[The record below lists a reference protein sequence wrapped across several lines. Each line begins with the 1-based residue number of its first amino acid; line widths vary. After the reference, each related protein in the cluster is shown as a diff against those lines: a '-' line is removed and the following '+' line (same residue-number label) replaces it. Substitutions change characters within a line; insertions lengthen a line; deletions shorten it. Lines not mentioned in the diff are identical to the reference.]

1 MPAVASRRFVPD
13 VVRAAR
19 RRLRFAARGRR
30 WGLVPILL
38 GLLLIPGI
46 APSAPLGVGDDPGWT
61 PSDEPAL
68 APDVAGGAFLAWRDS
83 RGEIVV
89 EHVDASGLAIWPGP
103 GLRRGRSPT
112 SPQLAADGAGGAL
125 LAWLDAEGPSA
136 LRIERRSAD
145 GATLWEA
152 RVEATAGASAGPTFR
167 ITTDGAGGAFLAW
180 EEQGVAGC
188 CSIVAQHLDPQGAA
202 TWGEAGGGLALA
214 EAATR
219 GSLAVA
225 EQDPGGLSVAFATG
239 AGGPIVVHRLAPD
252 GQARGA
258 PVVAARAAVTNGA
271 LAMAAGPGGGVVLAW
286 ATRDPAGVRAQQID
300 VAGRLAWTDDGAAV
314 TDAAIAPAD
323 VRLGVDAQGRATVAW
338 QDARDASADCPGNC
352 LSRLQRIRADGA
364 REWGADGRLPSL
376 PPAFGP
382 RIVATGAGLV
392 AAWQHC
398 ASPVCA
404 DVSEVRVAGV
414 ADATATRAPSEA
426 VGDTPVVARVALVG
440 TADGAIVAWWHCGS
454 GAACRLRTQRVA
466 LDALLAAAAP
476 ALTGPDLTLTALS
489 GPVQAAPG
497 QTFLVS
503 NTVKNVGDT
512 AAGPFRVGLYLSDDP
527 TTPNGAPIGFRR
539 VVGLAPTGSSVS
551 STAVTIPNSA
561 TDGPTF
567 LVGVVDDL
575 DSVIEGDETNNVR
588 HVPLTI
594 VQPDLVVSAVSA
606 PATGTIGGTLPVSTT
621 IHNARSGMVSATFTV
636 GIYLATNVSANST
649 FDPAAARRVGSRTIS
664 GLGGNGTVGLTTP
677 VTIPSDLV
685 PGSYFLG
692 AFVDEDGVVPEL
704 TATNNRRTAAA
715 ATAFRVMLTSFTPAT
730 GPVGTVVTITGT
742 SLPAVQ
748 EVRFL
753 DGIAADGFTLLPPTA
768 LRATV
773 PSGATSGKITLAF
786 SGGSVSSTAIFRVTP
801 RIVSF
806 LPAAA
811 LLGDTVIVTGT
822 TLAGATVRI
831 GAVLAPVMSSTDS
844 EVVFTVPSPART
856 GRITVTT
863 TGGTATSA
871 ADLIVVRPP
880 VISSFSPT
888 AAPVG
893 ATVMINGDQFAA
905 ATDVSFFNG
914 VSVGAF
920 TVLSATSIRTVV
932 PGGAVTGPLSVTN
945 PAGSTSSTVFFKVA
959 PRITG
964 FSPPSGL
971 PGANISITGT
981 TFDNATVVRFGGV
994 AAVIVG
1000 NTAGEVVVTVPATA
1014 PTGRITVV
1022 TAAGQS
1028 VSPADFL
1035 VIRAPTVSALSPAA
1049 AAVGGTVIVG
1059 GTNLASA
1066 TAVTFNGVPVD
1077 RRVVLSNSAL
1087 RVTVP
1092 LGATTGQVGVTNAA
1106 GSATSSA
1113 AAPFRVLPA
1122 IMDVSPASGLIGDT
1136 VTITGTTF
1144 TGLVSVRF
1152 GAAAAGVVSDSDS
1165 EVVVTVPAAG
1175 TTGPVTLTTAA
1186 GTATSP
1192 TAFEVIRPPSGFTF
1206 TPGTGPAGTQVTIDG
1221 GSVGSA
1227 TDVMFGGVTA
1237 TFTRASATRL
1247 RATVPLL
1254 AVSGS
1259 IAITNPAGTGTSGTF
1274 RVTPKIISFTPSLGP
1289 RGASVAITGSG
1300 FVGVPIV
1307 RFGLVATSPTSVSPT
1322 AVVASVP
1329 PGALTGPITVSTT
1342 EGSAVSSTP
1351 FIVILPPTLTSFIPA
1366 SGTPGT
1372 LVKLVGTSLTGTS
1385 LVQFNGIPSAN
1396 TSANA
1401 SITTTLTATV
1411 PDGATTGRITVT
1423 NEAGTVTSAA
1433 DFRVPPTISGFAPE
1447 AGVAGTEVTISGN
1460 ALNTTTSVAFG
1471 GAVATLLSVNASQVV
1486 AIVPGTAV
1494 TGRITVT
1501 TVQGAATSADE
1512 FEVLASGAAF
1522 RLRRPVSATR

>member
-19 RRLRFAARGRR
+19 RRLRLAVRGSL

-68 APDVAGGAFLAWRDS
+68 APDAAGGAFLAWRDS

-89 EHVDASGLAIWPGP
+89 EHVDASGLATWPGA

-125 LAWLDAEGPSA
+125 LAWLDADGPSA
-136 LRIERRSAD
+136 LRIERLSAA

-152 RVEATAGASAGPTFR
+152 RVEATAGASAGPAFR

-188 CSIVAQHLDPQGAA
+188 CSIVAQHLDSQGAA

-214 EAATR
+214 DAAAR

-239 AGGPIVVHRLAPD
+239 AGGPIVVHRLASD

-258 PVVAARAAVTNGA
+258 PVVVARAAVTNGA
-271 LAMAAGPGGGVVLAW
+271 LAMAAGPGGGMVLAW

-314 TDAAIAPAD
+314 TDTAIAPAD

-382 RIVATGAGLV
+382 RIAATGAGLV

-414 ADATATRAPSEA
+414 ADATAPRAPSEA

-440 TADGAIVAWWHCGS
+440 RSNGAIVAWWHCGS
-454 GAACRLRTQRVA
+454 GAACALRTQRVT
-466 LDALLAAAAP
+466 LDALPTAAAP
-476 ALTGPDLTLTALS
+476 AQIGPDLTLIALS
-489 GPVQAAPG
+489 APVQAAPG
-497 QTFLVS
+497 QTLQVS
-503 NTVKNVGDT
+503 NTVKNVGDS
-512 AAGPFRVGLYLSDDP
+512 AAGAFRVGFYLSDDP
-527 TTPNGAPIGFRR
+527 TTPNGAPIGFRQ
-539 VVGLAPTGSSVS
+539 VVGLAPPMSSVG

-567 LVGVVDDL
+567 LVGVADDL
-575 DSVIEGDETNNVR
+575 DGVIEGVESNNVR
-588 HVPLTI
+588 AVPLTI
-594 VQPDLVVSAVSA
+594 VRPDLIVSAVSA

-621 IHNARSGMVSATFTV
+621 VRNITTGMVSATFTV
-636 GIYLATNVSANST
+636 SIYLATNVSANSS
-649 FDPAAARRVGSRTIS
+649 FDPAAARLVGSRTIAGLAGS
-664 GLGGNGTVGLTTP
+664 GSSTATTQ
-677 VTIPSDLV
+677 VTIPGDLV
-685 PGSYFLG
+685 PGAYFLG
-692 AFVDEDGVVPEL
+692 AVVDGLVFERDI
-704 TATNNRRTAAA
+704 TNNTRTAAA
-715 ATAFRVMLTSFTPAT
+715 ATAFRVTVTSFTPAT

-748 EVRFL
+748 EVRFFN
-753 DGIAADGFTLLPPTA
+753 GVPADGFTLLPPTA

-786 SGGSVSSTAIFRVTP
+786 SGGNVSSTAIFRVTP
-801 RIVSF
+801 RIASF
-806 LPAAA
+806 LPTAA
-811 LLGDTVIVTGT
+811 LLGDTVTVSGT

-831 GAVLAPVMSSTDS
+831 GGVLAPVMSSMDTA
-844 EVVFTVPSPART
+844 VVFTVPSTART
-856 GRITVTT
+856 GRITATT

-871 ADLIVVRPP
+871 TDLIVVRPP

-893 ATVMINGDQFAA
+893 ATVTINGDQFAA

-914 VSVGAF
+914 VSVGSF
-920 TVLSATSIRTVV
+920 TVLSPTSIRTVV
-932 PGGAVTGPLSVTN
+932 PSDAVTGPLTVTN
-945 PAGSTSSTVFFKVA
+945 PAGSTSSTTLFKVA

-981 TFDNATVVRFGGV
+981 TLSNATFVRFGGV

-1000 NTAGEVVVTVPATA
+1000 NTAGEVVATVPATA

-1035 VIRAPTVSALSPAA
+1035 VIRRPTVSLLSPAA

-1066 TAVTFNGVPVD
+1066 TAVTFNGFPVD

-1106 GSATSSA
+1106 GSATSA
-1113 AAPFRVLPA
+1113 AAFRVLPA
-1122 IMDVSPASGLIGDT
+1122 ITEVSPASGLIGDT

-1165 EVVVTVPAAG
+1165 EVVVTVPAAA

-1206 TPGTGPAGTQVTIDG
+1206 TPGTGPAGTPVTIDG

-1237 TFTRASATRL
+1237 TFTRVSATRL

-1254 AVSGS
+1254 AVSGA

-1329 PGALTGPITVSTT
+1329 LTALTGPITVTTT
-1342 EGSAVSSTP
+1342 EGSAVSATP
-1351 FIVILPPTLTSFIPA
+1351 FIVILAPTLTSFMPA

-1372 LVKLVGTSLTGTS
+1372 VVKLVGTSLTGTS
-1385 LVQFNGIPSAN
+1385 LVQFNGIAAN

-1411 PDGATTGRITVT
+1411 PDGATTGRITIT
-1423 NEAGTVTSAA
+1423 NEAGTVTSTA
-1433 DFRVPPTISGFAPE
+1433 DFRVPPTISGFAPA

-1460 ALNTTTSVAFG
+1460 ALDTTTSVAFG

-1501 TVQGAATSADE
+1501 TAQGVATSADE
-1512 FEVLASGAAF
+1512 FEVLAPVASSAAS